1 MALAEERDALDSSRM
16 PIGTGLSVD
25 VAMEPNEEGMGE
37 HPVKPRKPYTI
48 TKQREKWTEEEHE
61 KFLEALKLYGR
72 SWRQIQ
78 EHIGTKTAVQIR
90 SHAQKFFSK
99 VVREPGA
106 KIEIEIPPPR
116 PKRKPLHPYPRKRA
130 NSCNGANAAN
140 GQSKLAHMSSSSGSD
155 QENGSPVSVISAMQ
169 SDAFGSSMSNPSSR
183 SASPESSD
191 EENIVLPMVNGGEG
205 QQTGIDQSHKEA
217 DQENKDTGTSEE
229 DSSDEVQVTSVKLF
243 GKTVVIPDPRKRCSP
258 DTGSGHENGEQTSE
272 SSNKGTSQAPLAV
285 DIPTHT
291 KGEQISQS
299 SNKATSQAPLAVEV
313 PTYTNGEQ
321 ISEFSYKATSQAPLA
336 VEVPTYTNGEQI
348 SEFSYKATSQ
358 APLAVEVPTYTNGEQ
373 ISEFSYMATSQA
385 PLAVEIQAYAAPPSG
400 WVLPYNSFPLHFGE
414 SAEAR
419 IARLHMWWPYYGF
432 PMVHP
437 SGPSAVAHNGK
448 ATDESEAAKS
458 PPVESSSDFVDNTQA
473 TASKQWKVLESLGT
487 AQAPPS
493 VSNFQLKPSTNS
505 AFVRVKPI
513 ISSGDEPVRGFAPY
527 KRCRVE

>member
-1 MALAEERDALDSSRM
+1 MASMALAEERDALDSSRM

-258 DTGSGHENGEQTSE
+258 YTGSGHENGEQTSQ

-336 VEVPTYTNGEQI
+336 VE
-348 SEFSYKATSQ
+348 
-358 APLAVEVPTYTNGEQ
+358 
-373 ISEFSYMATSQA
+373 
-385 PLAVEIQAYAAPPSG
+385 IQAYAAPPSA

-458 PPVESSSDFVDNTQA
+458 PPVESSSDFDDNTQA

>member
-1 MALAEERDALDSSRM
+1 MASMAVGEERDAMDSSRM
-16 PIGTGLSVD
+16 PIGKGLSVD

-130 NSCNGANAAN
+130 NSCNGANPAN
-140 GQSKLAHMSSSSGSD
+140 GQSKLAQISSSSGSD
-155 QENGSPVSVISAMQ
+155 QENGSPVSVLSAMQ

-183 SASPESSD
+183 STSPESSD
-191 EENIVLPMVNGGEG
+191 EENNVPPMVSEEEG

-217 DQENKDTGTSEE
+217 DQENIDMGTSEE

-243 GKTVVIPDPRKRCSP
+243 GKTVVIPDPRKICSP
-258 DTGSGHENGEQTSE
+258 DTGSGHENGEQTSQ
-272 SSNKGTSQAPLAV
+272 SSNIGTSQAPLAV
-285 DIPTHT
+285 EIPTHT
-291 KGEQISQS
+291 KGGQTSQS

-336 VEVPTYTNGEQI
+336 VE
-348 SEFSYKATSQ
+348 
-358 APLAVEVPTYTNGEQ
+358 
-373 ISEFSYMATSQA
+373 
-385 PLAVEIQAYAAPPSG
+385 IQAYAAPPSA

-448 ATDESEAAKS
+448 VTDESEAAKS

-493 VSNFQLKPSTNS
+493 ASNFQLKPSTNS

-513 ISSGDEPVRGFAPY
+513 ISSGDEPVRGFTPY

>member
-1 MALAEERDALDSSRM
+1 MASMALAEETDALDSSRL
-16 PIGTGLSVD
+16 PNGKGLSVD
-25 VAMEPNEEGMGE
+25 VAMQPNEEGMGE

-48 TKQREKWTEEEHE
+48 TKQREKWTDEEHE

-130 NSCNGANAAN
+130 DSCNGANPAN
-140 GQSKLAHMSSSSGSD
+140 GPSKLAQISSSSGSD
-155 QENGSPVSVISAMQ
+155 QENGSPVSVLSAMQ

-183 SASPESSD
+183 STSPESSD
-191 EENIVLPMVNGGEG
+191 EENNVPPMVSREEG
-205 QQTGIDQSHKEA
+205 QQTGINQSHKEA

-258 DTGSGHENGEQTSE
+258 DPGSGHENGGQTSH

-285 DIPTHT
+285 EIPTHT

-313 PTYTNGEQ
+313 PTYTKGEQ
-321 ISEFSYKATSQAPLA
+321 ISQFSNKATSQAPLA
-336 VEVPTYTNGEQI
+336 VEIPA
-348 SEFSYKATSQ
+348 F
-358 APLAVEVPTYTNGEQ
+358 
-373 ISEFSYMATSQA
+373 
-385 PLAVEIQAYAAPPSG
+385 AAPPSG

-419 IARLHMWWPYYGF
+419 ITPLHMWWPYYGF
-432 PMVHP
+432 PISHP
-437 SGPSAVAHNGK
+437 GGLSVVPHNE

-458 PPVESSSDFVDNTQA
+458 PLVESSSKSLPVESSSDSDDNAET
-473 TASKQWKVLESLGT
+473 TANKEWKVLESLGT
-487 AQAPPS
+487 AQVPRSAS
-493 VSNFQLKPSTNS
+493 SFQLKPSENS

-513 ISSGDEPVRGFAPY
+513 IGSGEEPARGFVPY

>member
-1 MALAEERDALDSSRM
+1 MASMALAEERDGLDSSRL
-16 PIGTGLSVD
+16 PIGKGLSVD
-25 VAMEPNEEGMGE
+25 VAMQPNEEGNGE

-130 NSCNGANAAN
+130 NSCNGANPAN
-140 GQSKLAHMSSSSGSD
+140 GQSKLAPISSSSGSD
-155 QENGSPVSVISAMQ
+155 QENGSPVSVLSAMQ
-169 SDAFGSSMSNPSSR
+169 SDAFGLSMSNPSSR
-183 SASPESSD
+183 STSPESSD
-191 EENIVLPMVNGGEG
+191 EENNVPPMVSGEEG

-217 DQENKDTGTSEE
+217 DQDNKDTGTSEE

-243 GKTVVIPDPRKRCSP
+243 GKTVVIPDPRKRCSS
-258 DTGSGHENGEQTSE
+258 DTGSGHENGKQTSQ
-272 SSNKGTSQAPLAV
+272 SSNKGTLQAPLAV
-285 DIPTHT
+285 EVLTHT

-299 SNKATSQAPLAVEV
+299 SNKGA
-313 PTYTNGEQ
+313 
-321 ISEFSYKATSQAPLA
+321 
-336 VEVPTYTNGEQI
+336 
-348 SEFSYKATSQ
+348 
-358 APLAVEVPTYTNGEQ
+358 
-373 ISEFSYMATSQA
+373 SQA
-385 PLAVEIQAYAAPPSG
+385 PLAVEIPTYPAPPSG
-400 WVLPYNSFPLHFGE
+400 WVPPYNLFPLHFGE

-419 IARLHMWWPYYGF
+419 IAPLHMWWLYYGF
-432 PMVHP
+432 PIGHP
-437 SGPSAVAHNGK
+437 SGPSAVAHNEK

-458 PPVESSSDFVDNTQA
+458 PPVESSSDFDDNTQA

-487 AQAPPS
+487 VQAPPS

-505 AFVRVKPI
+505 AFVRVKPSI
-513 ISSGDEPVRGFAPY
+513 GGGDQPARGFVPY

>member
-1 MALAEERDALDSSRM
+1 ARPAPAPPFSRAARRSVPARFASFLCVCFGSVSLGRGASPAGSGRRGGCFFGRSRREPLLPSPPAPSAGGGPCRLPRSISVTRRPRFGTPGDGSWLPWRSRRKGM
-16 PIGTGLSVD
+16 PWIHLGCRSAQGYRWMLQWSPMRRGWVSILS
-25 VAMEPNEEGMGE
+25 
-37 HPVKPRKPYTI
+37 RKPYTI

-229 DSSDEVQVTSVKLF
+229 DSSDEVQ
-243 GKTVVIPDPRKRCSP
+243 
-258 DTGSGHENGEQTSE
+258 
-272 SSNKGTSQAPLAV
+272 
-285 DIPTHT
+285 
-291 KGEQISQS
+291 
-299 SNKATSQAPLAVEV
+299 
-313 PTYTNGEQ
+313 
-321 ISEFSYKATSQAPLA
+321 
-336 VEVPTYTNGEQI
+336 
-348 SEFSYKATSQ
+348 
-358 APLAVEVPTYTNGEQ
+358 
-373 ISEFSYMATSQA
+373 
-385 PLAVEIQAYAAPPSG
+385 
-400 WVLPYNSFPLHFGE
+400 
-414 SAEAR
+414 
-419 IARLHMWWPYYGF
+419 
-432 PMVHP
+432 
-437 SGPSAVAHNGK
+437 
-448 ATDESEAAKS
+448 
-458 PPVESSSDFVDNTQA
+458 
-473 TASKQWKVLESLGT
+473 
-487 AQAPPS
+487 
-493 VSNFQLKPSTNS
+493 
-505 AFVRVKPI
+505 
-513 ISSGDEPVRGFAPY
+513 
-527 KRCRVE
+527 

>member
-1 MALAEERDALDSSRM
+1 MSIM
-16 PIGTGLSVD
+16 
-25 VAMEPNEEGMGE
+25 
-37 HPVKPRKPYTI
+37 
-48 TKQREKWTEEEHE
+48 
-61 KFLEALKLYGR
+61 F
-72 SWRQIQ
+72 
-78 EHIGTKTAVQIR
+78 
-90 SHAQKFFSK
+90 SHAGLLVVQ

-348 SEFSYKATSQ
+348 SEFSY
-358 APLAVEVPTYTNGEQ
+358 
-373 ISEFSYMATSQA
+373 MATSQA